1 MPREADGSFHSGT
14 AEIESRREDDP
25 IETSVVY
32 LIDADRCTLNTEKV
46 LPNYLAAMR
55 KVSDRYQIGD
65 IVSELEYVKEKIE
78 STGGS
83 FDLIGALRG
92 ILERK
97 GFSSVL
103 PEINDEYASLVRD
116 EDGLLFDGAIEML
129 QYLDD
134 QQRYKGIITYGGD
147 EWQTIKVSNTDL
159 RRWRFTVVDSPR
171 KSDMIAAWKQP
182 DGRFLIP
189 AGLVAPEP
197 ALTWEVVLVDDKPEA
212 FEGMVDGMRG
222 YLIVR
227 NGAATFSQRVSD
239 RGGRAVTVI
248 DDLRTI
254 IVEEQQR
261 SDSETLTYSHAS

>member
-1 MPREADGSFHSGT
+1 MPKEADGGSSVPI
-14 AEIESRREDDP
+14 EIEAHRERDP

-46 LPNYLAAMR
+46 LPNYIAAIR
-55 KVSDRYQIGD
+55 DVSERYRMGD

-92 ILERK
+92 ILDDK
-97 GFSSVL
+97 GFSGVL
-103 PEINDEYASLVRD
+103 PEINSVYAALVRD
-116 EDGLLFDGAIEML
+116 NDELLFQGAIETL
-129 QYLDD
+129 HYLDD
-134 QQRYKGIITYGGD
+134 QQRYKGIITYGGA
-147 EWQTIKVSNTDL
+147 EWQNVKISNTDL
-159 RRWRFTVVDSPR
+159 RQWRVTVVGSPR
-171 KSDMIAAWKQP
+171 KSDMIASWKQS

-197 ALTWEVVLVDDKPEA
+197 VLTWEVVLVDDKPKA

-222 YLIVR
+222 YLVVR
-227 NGAATFSQRVSD
+227 DDEGAFERQVSNM
-239 RGGRAVTVI
+239 GGKAVTVI

-254 IVEEQQR
+254 IIEEQR
-261 SDSETLTYSHAS
+261 RTDEETLTYPRAS